1 MSVAAVPVPTDCHGC
16 AHDHHQL
23 FTDTLEPVRLARA
36 LFSTSLVGMTV
47 PITALAA
54 AAIPIYA
61 ATHHPAALPLAIIA
75 WPATVLLIVG
85 TSRVAMLAMSQLLR
99 SRRSREL
106 GLLAFGTFFGGLYL
120 LQFPL
125 QSRLGTVVDGDV
137 TWPLTVAHSI
147 PFAWGITSV
156 DAAAGG
162 AWLLAAGAI
171 LALVLV
177 DLALLWSWQR
187 LVVRYFNGK
196 VAESAGATSVQ
207 LKNQGRDIRT
217 GWRASRLGTVISR
230 ELSLWHGDMRR
241 RTQLLSVAIMT
252 LVSGF
257 GPLISSSIPFSAAW
271 GAWFLIYLA
280 MAAGSNLYGFDGA
293 SIWHLVMIPEA
304 AAADVRGR
312 QIAWAIVMT
321 PFVVVATAA
330 VRIFGDLGTDRL
342 AVPLAVGI
350 SMMGVGAGLAVAIS
364 AKAPYPVPE
373 MKKTFSLNTRGS
385 FNGSSFGLIIL
396 AIVIFAATT
405 APGVL
410 LGALLPNPVNY
421 FAIPVAVAIGALGA
435 WIGGRVAITRMQREP
450 DRILFA
456 VTTA

>member
-1 MSVAAVPVPTDCHGC
+1 M
-16 AHDHHQL
+16 
-23 FTDTLEPVRLARA
+23 
-36 LFSTSLVGMTV
+36 
-47 PITALAA
+47 
-54 AAIPIYA
+54 
-61 ATHHPAALPLAIIA
+61 
-75 WPATVLLIVG
+75 
-85 TSRVAMLAMSQLLR
+85 
-99 SRRSREL
+99 
-106 GLLAFGTFFGGLYL
+106 
-120 LQFPL
+120 
-125 QSRLGTVVDGDV
+125 
-137 TWPLTVAHSI
+137 
-147 PFAWGITSV
+147 
-156 DAAAGG
+156 
-162 AWLLAAGAI
+162 
-171 LALVLV
+171 LV

-373 MKKTFSLNTRGS
+373 MKKTFSSTPADPSMARPS
-385 FNGSSFGLIIL
+385 
-396 AIVIFAATT
+396 
-405 APGVL
+405 
-410 LGALLPNPVNY
+410 
-421 FAIPVAVAIGALGA
+421 
-435 WIGGRVAITRMQREP
+435 
-450 DRILFA
+450 D
-456 VTTA
+456 